1 MIDLSTV
8 SAVYPGVTVGLPFD
22 QYLQLPGESAS
33 ALKKMMVSPLNYKWA
48 KEHKDTG
55 TRAKN
60 QGTAAHAAILEPHR
74 MKTDFILW
82 TGKTRAGKA
91 WDLFKEAAGDRQ
103 ILNETEWAEV
113 VAMHDSVRS
122 NPLAMKYLREGVA
135 EVTLQW
141 TDPHTGIAHHARVD
155 WVTVVDGR
163 LVFVDLKT
171 TRDASYRRFCADA
184 YKLGYH
190 IQFGLYVDGGF
201 YIFGETPRF
210 VVIAVENKAP
220 YDCAVYNVP
229 DEVLQQGH
237 DEYLRYE
244 EQIAACRESG
254 FWPGRSTC
262 EMELTL
268 PSWATDNDETDLSD
282 LELVTE

>member
-1 MIDLSTV
+1 MKAPYELHT
-8 SAVYPGVTVGLPFD
+8 YPGVTFGLPFD

-48 KEHKDTG
+48 KEHPTKSTP
-55 TRAKN
+55 AMAI
-60 QGTAAHAAILEPHR
+60 GTATHAAVLEPHR

-82 TGKTRAGKA
+82 TGGARKSKA

-103 ILNETEWAEV
+103 ILNETEWSEV

-122 NPLAMKYLREGVA
+122 NPLAMKYLAEGVA
-135 EVTLQW
+135 EVTLVW
-141 TDPHTGIAHHARVD
+141 TDPHTGIVHHARVD
-155 WVTVVDGR
+155 WVTVVDGK

-171 TRDASYRRFCADA
+171 TRDASYRKFCADA

-210 VVIAVENKAP
+210 VVIAVENKPP
-220 YDCAVYNVP
+220 YDCAVYTVP

-244 EQIAACRESG
+244 ETIAACRESG